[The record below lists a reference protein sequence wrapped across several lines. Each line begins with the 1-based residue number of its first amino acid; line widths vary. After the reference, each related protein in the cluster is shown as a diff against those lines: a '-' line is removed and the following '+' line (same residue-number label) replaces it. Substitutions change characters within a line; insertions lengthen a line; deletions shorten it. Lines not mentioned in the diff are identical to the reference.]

1 MRCKVLGLAGIAATI
16 AAPALAHHSFAMF
29 DAGQIKSVQG
39 TVKEFKWTNPHAW
52 IILMSD
58 DGKGQPAQWAIEMN
72 GRRRR

>member
-39 TVKEFKWTNPHAW
+39 TVKEFKWTNPHALSIW
-52 IILMSD
+52 
-58 DGKGQPAQWAIEMN
+58 K
-72 GRRRR
+72 